1 MKDVERIDG
10 RRPVNARHRRWLTLR
25 GSLTA
30 HLHQASGKKVT
41 VVRLSQGACT
51 ALPGELD
58 SLGAARGWARC
69 RTLHAREVV
78 LHAGGPGLV
87 YARSVSTQRCLAGP
101 WRALRALGSRPLAEL
116 LFADPWTRRS
126 PLRVVRIGP
135 VGPWRR
141 HLRHALR
148 HAVQPPHLPRACWG
162 RYSVFCK
169 AGRQLRVMEVFSP
182 AALALRAPL
191 PAIGHAHRTH
201 SALRVRAR

>member
-1 MKDVERIDG
+1 MKDAERIDG

-30 HLHQASGKKVT
+30 HLHQASGKRVT
-41 VVRLSQGACT
+41 VARLRQGACV

-58 SLGAARGWARC
+58 SLGASPGWARC

-78 LHAGGPGLV
+78 LHIGGPGMV
-87 YARSVSTQRCLAGP
+87 YARSVSPQRCMAGP
-101 WRALRALGSRPLAEL
+101 WRALRSLGSRPLAEL

-126 PLRVVRIGP
+126 PLRVMRIGP

-141 HLRHALR
+141 HLRRALAR
-148 HAVQPPHLPRACWG
+148 AVKPPHLPRACWG

-169 AGRQLRVMEVFSP
+169 AGQQLRVMEVFSP
-182 AALALRAPL
+182 EALALHAPL
-191 PAIGHAHRTH
+191 PRTGHAQRPH
-201 SALRVRAR
+201 SALRIRAR